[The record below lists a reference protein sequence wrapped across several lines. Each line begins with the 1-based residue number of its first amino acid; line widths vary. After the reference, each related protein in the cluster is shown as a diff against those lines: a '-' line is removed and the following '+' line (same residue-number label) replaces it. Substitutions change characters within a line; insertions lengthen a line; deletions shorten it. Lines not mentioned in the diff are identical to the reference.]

1 MSVKFKAMERVN
13 PRDLTLPRKFY
24 ASLKSGD
31 DVSFEELS
39 DLISKV
45 SNLNYGQVLGALG
58 SFIEIIEI
66 QLKHGRPVRLN
77 TLGTFYLTLTSN
89 GTDTKEELSADDIK
103 KARIRFRPGK
113 RLQKTIRNLEY
124 EKVNDGTNGN
134 GQAA

>member
-1 MSVKFKAMERVN
+1 MERVN

-31 DVSFEELS
+31 DVSFEELIWS
-39 DLISKV
+39 AKFPNSTTVRCI
-45 SNLNYGQVLGALG
+45 LG
-58 SFIEIIEI
+58 SLIEIIGL

-89 GTDTKEELSADDIK
+89 GTDTEEELSSDDIK

-113 RLQKTIRNLEY
+113 RLQKTIHNLEY
-124 EKVNDGTNGN
+124 EKVNDGKNGN
-134 GQAA
+134 GQAAWAS